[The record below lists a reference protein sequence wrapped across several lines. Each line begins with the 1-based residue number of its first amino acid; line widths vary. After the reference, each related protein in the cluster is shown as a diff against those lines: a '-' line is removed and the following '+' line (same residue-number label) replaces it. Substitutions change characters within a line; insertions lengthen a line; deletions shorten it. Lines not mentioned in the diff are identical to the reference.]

1 MLSLVWVGLSYPW
14 SYQTRE
20 RERERERLAHLNYW
34 YLFIRFVVCLKCL
47 TNCMRECCWFPVA
60 LCGSIQNFVTISM
73 FLHSSVTWALDMA
86 GDIKPINR
94 HWCLRF
100 CKIPLYS
107 KGFFNSKWPQAKNIH
122 EVLYFRFHV
131 FAPFPSILLLI
142 SINNL
147 FSVFSGLDNPC

>member
-1 MLSLVWVGLSYPW
+1 LQERVLLISCSTLWKYSKLCNHFYVLTLERNLSLG
-14 SYQTRE
+14 
-20 RERERERLAHLNYW
+20 
-34 YLFIRFVVCLKCL
+34 
-47 TNCMRECCWFPVA
+47 
-60 LCGSIQNFVTISM
+60 
-73 FLHSSVTWALDMA
+73 DMA

-107 KGFFNSKWPQAKNIH
+107 KAFFNSKWPQAKNIH

-131 FAPFPSILLLI
+131 SAPFPSILLLIYQLIICFLLFFRFHVNFCSFSFHTFTDI

-147 FSVFSGLDNPC
+147 FSVFSGLDNPG